1 MFATWHVLST
11 SNQETNGRAIAA
23 AHGCWLADL
32 LAAAAG
38 PVRGVPMMTGNPL
51 PLDGIRVLDLS
62 GPVGAYGGRL
72 LADIGADVVKVELP
86 DGDELRRQGPF
97 AGRRSD
103 PERSLTFAY
112 YHANKRGIVID
123 YHRAEAAGA
132 LAELGANADV
142 VLLTPPV
149 AGFDPDAGKLSWA
162 AADTVV
168 CAVTPFGL
176 TGPYRSW
183 RATHL
188 TSCALGGV
196 MYSQGPP
203 EGPPVV
209 VPGRQLYDHAGT
221 HAAVAVLAAL
231 RARPAVGGQFID
243 VSAHEVLASYL
254 GELHRYTTAAE
265 ITRRRDDYPGV
276 GGVWP
281 CRDGLIQFMALTD
294 KHWAGFVRLLG
305 SPPELSDPAW
315 ADTAERRQR
324 AEEIMALV
332 APAILAMSRED
343 FVARGQELSVPC
355 ALVNSIGQFTQDPQP
370 RSRGFFVRA
379 PLAALGEF
387 DVPGQPFVSGQPLLA
402 QYRRP
407 APRLGEHDP
416 AEIAGEW
423 RSAPRPRTDPPR
435 PLSGIKVI
443 SFGMVIAGAL
453 CGTALAELGADV
465 IKIESPTVPDTTRR
479 LRQGESAVHEPSG
492 VETSPAFANFNRSV
506 RSLALDMK
514 QPESVDLVLRLARVA
529 DVVLENYGPDVLERW
544 GIGYEKIA
552 AVNPRIVMLSQTG
565 FGHTGP
571 RSHYLAYGATIF
583 SFMGLTQIWGR
594 SHGTHFDY
602 PATTHGL
609 FAILAAL
616 AARDRTG
623 LGTHIDQA
631 QTEVAG
637 AIMGPLLLD
646 YLVNGHEPG
655 QDPPPGMVVRCL
667 GEDGWLA
674 VEPVDDE
681 DWLRLAALTGA
692 PAPGA
697 PTPRP
702 LSRRPRRGHRRG
714 QELGRRAHAA
724 AGDAHAAAGRPGRRR
739 RPEQRGRDPRPRAP
753 RTALPAGDESSRSRR
768 SRVRRPALPAVQDPG
783 HHPPAHPAP
792 GGARDRDPGRVAGP
806 AARGKP
812 GVRLAA
818 ATTRRG
824 RAGSWNSSSKPDR
837 RRAD

>member
-1 MFATWHVLST
+1 
-11 SNQETNGRAIAA
+11 
-23 AHGCWLADL
+23 
-32 LAAAAG
+32 
-38 PVRGVPMMTGNPL
+38 MMTSNPL

-86 DGDELRRQGPF
+86 EGDELRRQGPF
-97 AGRRSD
+97 AGRRD

-112 YHANKRGIVID
+112 YHANKRGVVID
-123 YHRAEAAGA
+123 YRSAEAVGV

-149 AGFDPDAGKLSWA
+149 AGFDPDAGELSWA
-162 AADTVV
+162 AADAIV

-221 HAAVAVLAAL
+221 HAAVAVLVAL

-243 VSAHEVLASYL
+243 VSAHEVLGSYL
-254 GELHRYTTAAE
+254 GELHRYTNAAE

-315 ADTAERRQR
+315 ADTAERREH

-332 APAILAMSRED
+332 APAIRAMSRED

-355 ALVNSIGQFTQDPQP
+355 ALVNTIGQFTQDPQP

-387 DVPGQPFVSGQPLLA
+387 DVPGQPFVSGPPLLA

-416 AEIAGEW
+416 AAIAGEW

-453 CGTALAELGADV
+453 AGTALAELGADV

-479 LRQGESAVHEPSG
+479 LRQGGPAVHEPSG

-655 QDPPPGMVVRCL
+655 QDPPPGMVVRCS

-681 DWLRLAALTGA
+681 DWRRLAALAGA
-692 PAPGA
+692 PDP
-697 PTPRP
+697 
-702 LSRRPRRGHRRG
+702 RRPRRGHRSG
-714 QELGRRAHAA
+714 PELGRRAHAA

-739 RPEQRGRDPRPRAP
+739 GPEQRGRDPRPAAP
-753 RTALPAGDESSRSRR
+753 RAALPAGDGSSRSRR
-768 SRVRRPALPAVQDPG
+768 GRVRQPALPAGQDPG
-783 HHPPAHPAP
+783 HHPPADPAP
-792 GGARDRDPGRVAGP
+792 GRAHDRDPGRVAGP

-812 GVRLAA
+812 GVRLATA
-818 ATTRRG
+818 AR
-824 RAGSWNSSSKPDR
+824 
-837 RRAD
+837 